1 MVAPITPR
9 KRRSV
14 YLSSVFS
21 SPEVSIW
28 LQLKIAGARP
38 PWCSAISHIAQT
50 QLVAG
55 SGIGD
60 GE

>member
-21 SPEVSIW
+21 SPEVSTW
-28 LQLKIAGARP
+28 FQPKIAGARP
-38 PWCSAISHIAQT
+38 AAF
-50 QLVAG
+50 
-55 SGIGD
+55 GD
-60 GE
+60 LTHCANPARSR